1 MKLLRMS
8 HGISHMGALELLRT
22 VSFWN
27 DSGIGAFT
35 LEYVRNREK
44 LEVDFLIVKDEKP
57 FLLVEAKLSD
67 TDASPSLKSDMI
79 FPEGGKIGNWS

>member
-35 LEYVRNREK
+35 LEYVRNSEK
-44 LEVDFLIVKDEKP
+44 LEVDFLIVKD
-57 FLLVEAKLSD
+57 
-67 TDASPSLKSDMI
+67 
-79 FPEGGKIGNWS
+79 